1 MARYLYSNSC
11 HDIVGKLNV
20 ARPLSQIIAPV
31 VGNHLAPVS
40 APAPVG
46 KNHRRP
52 SQDSP
57 DILAYSG
64 RLITFGMFL
73 VPLMRM
79 QIRIQV
85 DCVTFRP
92 VGKQFTK
99 TSVFIHPAHV
109 NSSIWVCL
117 WCWVGVGW
125 VWEGKWVTT
134 RTGNGACFQTESG
147 RASPKETTWRVN
159 LLQNASHKIELST
172 LSPIVQ
178 TIRIYPKVYL
188 QITWRPL
195 AKAPAP
201 IVKSTGA
208 RRLLCPSLAAPCT
221 HVCGWRGKHLVYAW
235 NKASYPR
242 YFGHFGNVSRNDYRN
257 FGI

>member
-1 MARYLYSNSC
+1 MPHNC
-11 HDIVGKLNV
+11 TWKE
-20 ARPLSQIIAPV
+20 
-31 VGNHLAPVS
+31 
-40 APAPVG
+40 
-46 KNHRRP
+46 
-52 SQDSP
+52 P

-73 VPLMRM
+73 VPL
-79 QIRIQV
+79 IRILIRVQV

-92 VGKQFTK
+92 VGRQFTK

-109 NSSIWVCL
+109 NSSTWVCL

-125 VWEGKWVTT
+125 EM
-134 RTGNGACFQTESG
+134 
-147 RASPKETTWRVN
+147 
-159 LLQNASHKIELST
+159 SHKKNRKRSVFPNGIGTGLPKGNNMAGEFIT
-172 LSPIVQ
+172 KCVPKIRIVHPSPTVR

-208 RRLLCPSLAAPCT
+208 RQLLYPSLAAPCT
-221 HVCGWRGKHLVYAW
+221 HVCGWRGKHLV
-235 NKASYPR
+235 
-242 YFGHFGNVSRNDYRN
+242 
-257 FGI
+257 